1 MSAIVHPVSYT
12 HLPSLRGL
20 SPQATGGVLISRE
33 HQPGRQDDHK
43 ADDADRQINVIL
55 AGAAEH
61 FQAGAAV
68 TAAVAAALH
77 GHRQLVRPADC
88 LLYTSRCV

>member
-1 MSAIVHPVSYT
+1 M
-12 HLPSLRGL
+12 LPSE
-20 SPQATGGVLISRE
+20 IRE

-77 GHRQLVRPADC
+77 GHRQLVRPAERRDEQRDEDGHQPAD
-88 LLYTSRCV
+88 LYHQPHRADGCH